1 MRRRLAGP
9 GITDFHDDVDC
20 FECFGKLAFGLGNV
34 SGIPLDYGAIVTV
47 VGERSEFCDLL

>member
-34 SGIPLDYGAIVTV
+34 SGIPLDYGAIVAV